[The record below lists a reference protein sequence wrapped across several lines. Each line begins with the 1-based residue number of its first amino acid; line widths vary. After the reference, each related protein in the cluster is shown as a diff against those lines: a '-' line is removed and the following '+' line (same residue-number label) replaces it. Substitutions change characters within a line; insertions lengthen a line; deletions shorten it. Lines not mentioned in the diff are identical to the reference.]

1 MKSSLDFAGSTA
13 KRLFGMNLIKTR
25 KTVGRILA
33 IDYGK
38 KRVGLAVSDPLKMIA
53 NGLTTVHPNEL
64 PDYLA
69 DYLGKE
75 NVETIV
81 VGYPK
86 QMNNQDSESV
96 EYIKPFLKKLKK
108 QFPNVSVELED
119 ERFTSSMA
127 QDAMLQGGMKKKD
140 RQNKANVDKISATI
154 ILQSFLERK
163 NQ

>member
-1 MKSSLDFAGSTA
+1 M
-13 KRLFGMNLIKTR
+13 
-25 KTVGRILA
+25 GRILA
-33 IDYGK
+33 IDYGN
-38 KRVGLAVSDPLKMIA
+38 KRAGVAVTDPMKMIA

-64 PDYLA
+64 LDYLTG
-69 DYLGKE
+69 YLNKE
-75 NVETIV
+75 QVETIV

-96 EYIKPFLKKLKK
+96 QHIRPFLKKLKK
-108 QFPNVSVELED
+108 QFPDMPVELED

-127 QDAMLQGGMKKKD
+127 QDAMLQGGMKKKQ

-163 NQ
+163 NT

>member
-1 MKSSLDFAGSTA
+1 M
-13 KRLFGMNLIKTR
+13 
-25 KTVGRILA
+25 GRILA

-38 KRVGLAVSDPLKMIA
+38 KRVGLAVSDPMKMIA

-64 PDYLA
+64 LDYLSG
-69 DYLGKE
+69 YLGRE

-86 QMNNQDSESV
+86 QLNNKDSESV
-96 EYIKPFLKKLKK
+96 QYIKPFLKKLKK
-108 QFPNVSVELED
+108 QFPNLPVEFED

-127 QDAMLQGGMKKKD
+127 QDAMIQGGMKKKQ

-163 NQ
+163 IS